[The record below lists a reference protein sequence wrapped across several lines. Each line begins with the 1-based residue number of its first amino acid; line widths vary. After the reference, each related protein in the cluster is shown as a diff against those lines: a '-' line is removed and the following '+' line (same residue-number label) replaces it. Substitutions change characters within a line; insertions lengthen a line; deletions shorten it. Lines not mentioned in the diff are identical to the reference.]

1 MKSLTYGKVRGSR
14 RAERLLGIDCLFAR
28 FTDGGWAPIWRMER
42 VLVQWAWRWGALT
55 RVDQTDLT
63 RPQSSLIIWK
73 GPRNGCGRL
82 LRHRVRRGP
91 WDGSPL
97 DRALL
102 VNIRELKRQRRNKRK
117 YLHKKRVQ
125 LPQDL
130 FGTPTWPPF
139 HCMATVT
146 SCENAL

>member
-97 DRALL
+97 DRASL

-139 HCMATVT
+139 HCMAAVT

>member
-28 FTDGGWAPIWRMER
+28 FTDGGWAPIWRKER
-42 VLVQWAWRWGALT
+42 VLAQWAWPWGALT

-91 WDGSPL
+91 WDGSTL
-97 DRALL
+97 DRASL

-139 HCMATVT
+139 HCMAAVT